1 MKPQRKLLLRNE
13 VATSASMKTLFEVA
27 TCISSHDMD
36 LNWESQQEDL
46 RLQLQ
51 ESWRIRNEV
60 AT

>member
-1 MKPQRKLLLRNE
+1 MKPQRKLLWRNE
-13 VATSASMKTLFEVA
+13 VATSASMKT
-27 TCISSHDMD
+27 CISGHDMD
-36 LNWESQQEDL
+36 WNWESQQGDL